1 MAEEILTHSRAV
13 IDDDPEFVIDA
24 ETKKITAGSVNLT
37 LAQFSKNSERL
48 TFYISGKTIE
58 GHDMSE
64 CNSVEIHFQ
73 NIKED
78 LTARNLG
85 IYSVTD
91 LKVQEDDSVTLSW
104 LVDDDAT
111 QYAGGLIFSIHFAC
125 IDETGELIYDFPT
138 LTYSGLT
145 VGETVWNSAT
155 LVTKYPDIIAEFDA
169 RIAALEAGGGG
180 GTAVL
185 PKVSEIDFTN
195 FASGSFTEVVDGETV
210 NHAVTFDSQ
219 GRPSKIDDIVI
230 KWG

>member
-1 MAEEILTHSRAV
+1 MAIEILTHSHEV
-13 IDDDPEFVIDA
+13 IDADREFVIDPY
-24 ETKKITAGSVNLT
+24 TKKITAGPVNLT
-37 LAQFSKNSERL
+37 LAQFSKKSERL
-48 TFYISGKTIE
+48 TFYIPDKIVE
-58 GHDMSE
+58 GHDLSE

-85 IYSVTD
+85 IYPVTD
-91 LKVQEDDSVTLSW
+91 LHVQEDASVTLSW

-125 IDETGELIYDFPT
+125 IDETGQLIYDFPT

-185 PKVSEIDFTN
+185 PEVSEIDFSN
-195 FASGSFTEVVDGETV
+195 FANGSFTEVVDGSV
-210 NHAVTFDSQ
+210 VSHSVTFDSQ
-219 GRPSKIDDIVI
+219 GRPSKIDAIVI